1 MYGKAMRLPS
11 SRRTPC
17 LRARL
22 SGEPAMPR
30 MWLALGAWATEHPLR
45 ARACEEPVF
54 ARAHV
59 FLIYPAPRPVQTF
72 YRNLYKNQ
80 MRFWLKTQDKP
91 PAARV
96 AAASLG
102 TTADI
107 GVFRTRGSG

>member
-1 MYGKAMRLPS
+1 
-11 SRRTPC
+11 
-17 LRARL
+17 
-22 SGEPAMPR
+22 MPR

-107 GVFRTRGSG
+107 GVFRTRGSGEER